1 MMEGLLNS
9 IDLLGYVMRI
19 IMIMLAVTII
29 SAAALITILLIS
41 ITPTKDYSID
51 VDAMKDEQSLFVNAR
66 ITLTNTGREPLT
78 NIVIYYGN
86 QNEVIKMINPGEK
99 IYLSPPEGS
108 RLDKVEVTAN
118 EGINVTKDY
127 RRPIKLPGMMGS

>member
-1 MMEGLLNS
+1 
-9 IDLLGYVMRI
+9 MRI
-19 IMIMLAVTII
+19 TVIMLAVTII
-29 SAAALITILLIS
+29 SAAVIITILLIS

-78 NIVIYYGN
+78 NIVVYYGN
-86 QNEVIKMINPGEK
+86 QSEVIKMINPGEK

-108 RLDKVEVTAN
+108 RLDKVKVTAN
-118 EGINVTKDY
+118 EGINVTKEY
-127 RRPIKLPGMMGS
+127 RRPIKLPGMIGS